1 MQDNQLW
8 SVLFCEYMYT
18 LIIFV
23 DISLFIYYI
32 NGINDALYTPRMG
45 VLMATIQAKVSRGHK
60 YWYIVESR
68 RVNGKPRPI
77 VLAYLG
83 KAEDL
88 LRRLQGLTSGL
99 RLKSYSHGAVAAL
112 LSVAQRL
119 DIPAEINRHVHSPR
133 AYMADKPTRN
143 DLTVGM
149 TLLLGAI
156 GRVCMQTSKQGWWS
170 WAKTTSCEYLLRSSL
185 RRIDSQ
191 HFWDLMDALPVEAIP
206 RIESVLLQRVL
217 GQYNIQTDTLFFDTT
232 NFFTYI
238 ATTNTRCTIAQRGKN
253 KQHRYDLRQVGLAL
267 VVSREDFIP
276 LFHLTYQG
284 NFNDAT
290 VFKSVVDKIKTRM
303 EELHLDLQRHCIVFD
318 RGNNSNKN
326 LALVKTAGLH
336 YIGALSPSHHAV
348 LVNDAMGHMNEHVE
362 VTQREFFVFRD
373 KRVIWD
379 EERTVVVFV
388 SDKLREGQ
396 IRGLLLELDKVEKN
410 LKNLQ
415 ESLKNPRAYHF
426 KTVTEAQE
434 RVRTELHTV
443 NAQQV
448 FSFSVEQCPEG
459 GWILTYARDA
469 DKVDE
474 LQEEMGLRI
483 IMTDRHDW
491 DSAAIIQAYHGQSFI
506 EGAFR
511 NLKNPYHLAL
521 RPQYHWTDQKIAVHF
536 FICVLGYLLATL
548 VWRETVKKTG
558 FTGGMDALFD
568 ILNNIRL
575 ATMLEEATTPGPV
588 KTTYKLEL
596 LDKQQQDLVQALGIQ
611 DFHEKRAILN
621 GHSVYT

>member
-1 MQDNQLW
+1 
-8 SVLFCEYMYT
+8 
-18 LIIFV
+18 
-23 DISLFIYYI
+23 
-32 NGINDALYTPRMG
+32 
-45 VLMATIQAKVSRGHK
+45 MATIQAKVSRGHK

-68 RVNGKPRPI
+68 RVNGKPRPV

-119 DIPAEINRHVHSPR
+119 DIPAEINRHVKSPR
-133 AYMADKPTRN
+133 AYMAEKPIRN
-143 DLTVGM
+143 NLTVGM
-149 TLLLGAI
+149 TLLLGAV
-156 GRVCMQTSKQGWWS
+156 GRVCMQTSKRGWWA
-170 WAKTTSCEYLLRSSL
+170 WAKTTSCEYLLRSSFNG
-185 RRIDSQ
+185 IDSQ
-191 HFWDLMDALPVEAIP
+191 HFWDLMDALPVEAIS
-206 RIESVLLQRVL
+206 RIESALLQRVL
-217 GQYNIQTDTLFFDTT
+217 AQYDIHTDTLFFDTT

-238 ATTNTRCTIAQRGKN
+238 ATTNTRCTIARRGKN
-253 KQHRYDLRQVGLAL
+253 KQHRFDLRQVGLAL
-267 VVSREDFIP
+267 VVSKVDYIP

-290 VFKSVVDKIKTRM
+290 VFKSVVEKIKARM

-318 RGNNSNKN
+318 RGNNSRKN
-326 LALVKTAGLH
+326 LALVKDAGLH
-336 YIGALSPSHHAV
+336 YVGALSPSHHAA
-348 LVNDAMGHMNEHVE
+348 LVNDALGHMDTSVKIAP
-362 VTQREFFVFRD
+362 REFFVFRD
-373 KRVIWD
+373 KREIWG

-396 IRGLLLELDKVEKN
+396 IRGLLQELDKVEMS

-426 KTVTEAQE
+426 KTVLEAQQ
-434 RVRTELHTV
+434 RVRTELHTL

-448 FSFSVEQCPEG
+448 FTFSVEQCPEG
-459 GWILTYARDA
+459 GWILTYSRDA
-469 DKVDE
+469 GNFDK

-483 IMTDRHDW
+483 IMTDRHEW
-491 DSAAIIQAYHGQSFI
+491 DSAAIICAYHGQSFI

-511 NLKNPYHLAL
+511 NMKNPDHLAL

-536 FICVLGYLLATL
+536 FICVLGFLLATL
-548 VWRETVKKTG
+548 VWRESTRKSSFCG
-558 FTGGMDALFD
+558 SMDTLLD

-575 ATMLEEATTPGPV
+575 ATMLEETTTPGPA
-588 KTTYKLEL
+588 KTTYKLEI
-596 LDKQQQDLVQALGIQ
+596 LDKQQQELVQALGIQ
-611 DFHEKRAILN
+611 NFHEKRATFD
-621 GHSVYT
+621 GHSVYA

>member
-1 MQDNQLW
+1 
-8 SVLFCEYMYT
+8 
-18 LIIFV
+18 
-23 DISLFIYYI
+23 
-32 NGINDALYTPRMG
+32 
-45 VLMATIQAKVSRGHK
+45 MATIQAKVSRGHK

-99 RLKSYSHGAVAAL
+99 KLKSYSHGAVAAL

-119 DIPAEINRHVHSPR
+119 DIPAEINSHVKSPR
-133 AYMADKPTRN
+133 AYMAEKPTRN
-143 DLTVGM
+143 GLTVGM
-149 TLLLGAI
+149 TLLLGAV
-156 GRVCMQTSKQGWWS
+156 GRVCQQTSKRGWWA
-170 WAKTTSCEYLLRSSL
+170 WARTTSCEYLLRLSL
-185 RRIDSQ
+185 SRIDSQ

-217 GQYNIQTDTLFFDTT
+217 DQYEIQTDTLFFDTT

-238 ATTNTRCTIAQRGKN
+238 ASTNTRCTIARRGKN

-303 EELHLDLQRHCIVFD
+303 EELHLDVQRHCLVFD
-318 RGNNSNKN
+318 RGNNSKKN
-326 LALVKTAGLH
+326 LSLVSTAGLH
-336 YIGALSPSHHAV
+336 YIGALSPSHHAL
-348 LVNDAMGHMNEHVE
+348 LVDDAMDRMQERVQIA
-362 VTQREFFVFRD
+362 QREFFVFRD
-373 KRVIWD
+373 KRVIWG

-388 SDKLREGQ
+388 SDNLREGQ
-396 IRGLLLELDKVEKN
+396 IRGLRQELDKIDKN
-410 LKNLQ
+410 LKDLQ

-426 KTVTEAQE
+426 KSLVEAQE
-434 RVRTELHTV
+434 RVREELHTA
-443 NAQQV
+443 NAQQA
-448 FSFSVEQCPEG
+448 FTFSVEQCTEG

-469 DKVDE
+469 GKVDE

-506 EGAFR
+506 EAAFR
-511 NLKNPYHLAL
+511 NMKNPYHLAV
-521 RPQYHWTDQKIAVHF
+521 RPQYHWTDQKIAVHYF
-536 FICVLGYLLATL
+536 VCVLGFLLAML
-548 VWRETVKKTG
+548 VRKEAIKKAQ
-558 FTGGMDALFD
+558 FTGSMDTLLD
-568 ILNNIRL
+568 LLNDIRL
-575 ATMLEEATTPGPV
+575 TAMIEESTTPGPA
-588 KTTYKLEL
+588 KATYKLEM
-596 LDKQQQDLVQALGIQ
+596 LDTQQQELVQALGIQ
-611 DFHEKRAILN
+611 DFHERRVAFN
-621 GHSVYT
+621 GHSVYA

>member
-1 MQDNQLW
+1 
-8 SVLFCEYMYT
+8 
-18 LIIFV
+18 
-23 DISLFIYYI
+23 
-32 NGINDALYTPRMG
+32 
-45 VLMATIQAKVSRGHK
+45 MATIQAKVSRGHK

-88 LRRLQGLTSGL
+88 LRRLQGLTGSL

-119 DIPAEINRHVHSPR
+119 DIPAEINQHVHSPR
-133 AYMADKPTRN
+133 EYMADKPTRN
-143 DLTVGM
+143 NLTVGM
-149 TLLLGAI
+149 TLMLGAI
-156 GRVCMQTSKQGWWS
+156 GRVCMQTSKRGWWS

-185 RRIDSQ
+185 SRIDSQ
-191 HFWDLMDALPVEAIP
+191 HFWDLMDALPAEAIP

-217 GQYNIQTDTLFFDTT
+217 AQYNIQTDTLFFDTT

-238 ATTNTRCTIAQRGKN
+238 ATSNTRCTIARRGKN

-267 VVSREDFIP
+267 VVSREHFIP

-284 NFNDAT
+284 NLNDVT
-290 VFKSVVDKIKTRM
+290 VFTSVVDKIKARM
-303 EELHLDLQRHCIVFD
+303 EELHLDVQRHSIVFD
-318 RGNNSNKN
+318 RGNNSKKN
-326 LALVKTAGLH
+326 LALVTTAGLH

-348 LVNDAMGHMNEHVE
+348 LVNDAMGHMFERVE
-362 VTQREFFVFRD
+362 IDQREFFVFRD
-373 KRVIWD
+373 KRKIWD

-396 IRGLLLELDKVEKN
+396 IRGLRQELDKVEKS
-410 LKNLQ
+410 LSELQ
-415 ESLKNPRAYHF
+415 KSLKNPRAFHF
-426 KTVTEAQE
+426 KTVTEAHE
-434 RVRTELHTV
+434 RVLSELHTV
-443 NAQQV
+443 NAQMV
-448 FSFSVEQCPEG
+448 FTFSVEQIAEG
-459 GWILTYARDA
+459 GWNLAYARDA
-469 DKVDE
+469 SKVDE

-483 IMTDRHDW
+483 LMTDQHDW
-491 DSAAIIQAYHGQSFI
+491 SSAAIIQAYHGQSFI

-536 FICVLGYLLATL
+536 FICVMGFLLATL
-548 VWRETVKKTG
+548 VWRETVKKNR
-558 FTGGMDALFD
+558 FTGCMDGLFD

-575 ATMLEEATTPGPV
+575 VTMLEEATTPGPV

-596 LDKQQQDLVQALGIQ
+596 LDKQQQEMVQALGIQ
-611 DFHEKRAILN
+611 NFHEKRTDFN